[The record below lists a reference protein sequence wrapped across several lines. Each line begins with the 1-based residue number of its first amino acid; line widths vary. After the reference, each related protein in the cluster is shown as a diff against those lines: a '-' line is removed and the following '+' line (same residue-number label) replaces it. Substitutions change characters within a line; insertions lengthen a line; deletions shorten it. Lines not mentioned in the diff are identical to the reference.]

1 MAIKIEGI
9 RREIRPGDIVIPL
22 SEVMEKLESQ
32 LTTAELN
39 AFLQAILAGRRAEVR
54 PGELITADLMNQV
67 LAQIASLDLR
77 VTNLET
83 NVGEGSGKLTIIGV
97 TPNPVDMGSLL
108 TIIGSNFGTDPKLNV
123 ITIGGAHVQSQNIA
137 GGPGYLAF
145 KVRPIQGVPSGA
157 TGKQVTLTVSN
168 PNTGFASTK
177 VTVRQAQPTIPS
189 GTMRVHMTKPPNVP
203 QTDAGSVYVY
213 EFTVNVITNM
223 DETYLLEPMISELG
237 WSARIVDAGDTPIVP
252 EEIMIPKGDP
262 PNGRDVKVNVEV
274 AIPGDAANE
283 LVAGLRL
290 RVTAKHNEYLT
301 NMSTQVPIVVNGDTT
316 PEYPIKVSF
325 LGTDGHV
332 EPDGAVRVPTDGSE
346 EAIDFEA
353 IFPEAGRYQV
363 LDPRMEDDL
372 ENYWNSRLRS
382 SATIDV
388 TSAGQRVSPVTISIS
403 AQAGAP
409 ETNVLLEIQKKGDS
423 TVNGIGEKVVRI

>member
-203 QTDAGSVYVY
+203 
-213 EFTVNVITNM
+213 
-223 DETYLLEPMISELG
+223 
-237 WSARIVDAGDTPIVP
+237 IVP

-325 LGTDGHV
+325 LGTDGYV

-346 EAIDFEA
+346 VAIDFEA

-363 LDPRMEDDL
+363 LDPRMEYDL